1 MPDTTPDSGDEKRMG
16 MGLLLQSTFVGLFE
30 VSVSKLKL
38 TTMGRPLREAGVVK
52 ILSSIEE
59 DGWIAVSHPVVVLHN
74 ESDEKNIDEQNARD
88 MTFRVL
94 DGNHRVAALARRDQN
109 RGGNDDTIITVPVHR
124 PLSDHAQRIIADRE
138 TFRFPSGSVVQ
149 YTRSLGNTIF

>member
-1 MPDTTPDSGDEKRMG
+1 

-94 DGNHRVAALARRDQN
+94 DGNHRVAALARRDQI
-109 RGGNDDTIITVPVHR
+109 RGGNEDTIITVSVHR
-124 PLSDHAQRIIADRE
+124 RFLITPNASSQTMRPFG
-138 TFRFPSGSVVQ
+138 FRRVRWCSILVV
-149 YTRSLGNTIF
+149 